1 VFSEEHIV
9 FNDARSKS
17 LIFVAHCI
25 LNQNAISDGTA
36 DFPGHVNDILSLL
49 NASDVGIVQM
59 PCPELHCLGL
69 DRGNVH
75 GGASPVVQENTRI
88 RWMLSRDASLLKIEQ
103 LVQHVLVQILEYRK
117 HGFEIVGIVG
127 MNRSPSC
134 GVDTT
139 SKEDQEVSGQ
149 GVFVEA
155 LCAELDRQGID
166 IDMVGIKGS
175 EIDEAVAAIGRLLR
189 VGSQHAL

>member
-1 VFSEEHIV
+1 MFD
-9 FNDARSKS
+9 DARSKS

-75 GGASPVVQENTRI
+75 GSASPVVRENTRI
-88 RWMLSRDASLLKIEQ
+88 RRMLSRDASALKIER
-103 LVQHVLVQILEYRK
+103 LVQHVMVQILEYRK
-117 HGFEIVGIVG
+117 HGFEIVGMVG
-127 MNRSPSC
+127 INRSPSC

-139 SKEDQEVSGQ
+139 SKEDQEMSGQ
-149 GVFVEA
+149 GVFMEA
-155 LCAELDRQGID
+155 LRAELDRHNIQIE
-166 IDMVGIKGS
+166 MVGIKAF
-175 EIDEAVAAIGRLLR
+175 EAEKALIAVKRLL
-189 VGSQHAL
+189 GITQ